1 MLWITAAWGLC
12 FLAIRLGLQDAPVLW
27 FAALRALIAAAALLL
42 VCVVQ
47 RRNLPRGWRTWA
59 LITLMGVTNVTVA
72 FAAMF
77 AGTAGMAIGAAA
89 VLANAQPLLIILPAW
104 WVYGESLS
112 GRTVLG
118 VSIGFAGL
126 LVVGLTSGGGS
137 GAWLALLA
145 AAAVTAGT
153 LLARGLGG
161 ADLVAASAWHFLIGG
176 ALLAGMAAVREPVPT
191 INWTPQ
197 FIAVLL
203 FLSLVGT
210 AAAFLAWFREA
221 TRSRLDLL
229 TAWTMLVPVIGI
241 AASLVL
247 PGERPPPSAAA
258 GTGLVLASLWLMF
271 HQRNRRT
278 GHGTGT
284 KDSDVAGQT
293 R

>member
-1 MLWITAAWGLC
+1 MGPV
-12 FLAIRLGLQDAPVLW
+12 FSAIRLGLQDAPVLW

-42 VCVVQ
+42 LCLVQ
-47 RRNLPRGWRTWA
+47 RRALPRGRRTWA
-59 LITLMGVTNVTVA
+59 LIALMGVTNVTVA

-112 GRTVLG
+112 ARTVLG
-118 VSIGFAGL
+118 ISIGFTGL
-126 LVVGLTSGGGS
+126 LVVGLSSGGGT
-137 GAWLALLA
+137 GAWLSLLA

-153 LLARGLGG
+153 LLSRGLGG
-161 ADLVAASAWHFLIGG
+161 ADLAAASAWYFLIGG
-176 ALLAGMAAVREPVPT
+176 ALLAGMAAVREPARV

-197 FIAVLL
+197 FITALL

-229 TAWTMLVPVIGI
+229 
-241 AASLVL
+241 ASLL
-247 PGERPPPSAAA
+247 
-258 GTGLVLASLWLMF
+258 LVLRRPL
-271 HQRNRRT
+271 RRT
-278 GHGTGT
+278 PRGKRT
-284 KDSDVAGQT
+284 KDSDAADPAG